1 MELGIGP
8 IVTSG
13 MIMQLLAVSNL
24 IDNDKKFK
32 EDRNLFEGAQKR
44 K

>member
-13 MIMQLLAVSNL
+13 IIMLFLTVSKLNYV
-24 IDNDKKFK
+24 DKKFK
-32 EDRNLFEGAQKR
+32 EDRDLFEGAQKR